1 MMSFAQISLPE
12 LVGAL
17 LGLVFTLF
25 VFSYIFGDNALFRIA
40 MAIFVGVASAFAG
53 VVAWYNVI
61 WPQLLRP
68 LIFGSQSERLFILIP
83 LFFCGLLLLKV
94 SPRFSRFGNPA
105 MAFMVGVG
113 VAAAIGGAVLGT
125 IFPQISA
132 TINLFDMG
140 AVNADENVLWQLVRG
155 GTILIGTL
163 TTLIYFQFGA
173 IRSKDRPAARPEWLV
188 WLGLVGQFFIAIT
201 FGAIFAG
208 VFSASLTALI
218 ERLYFLVNFVLSLF

>member
-1 MMSFAQISLPE
+1 MNLAQFSLPE
-12 LVGAL
+12 LVGTL

-40 MAIFVGVASAFAG
+40 ISIFVGVASAYAG
-53 VVAWYNVI
+53 VVVWYNVL

-68 LIFGSQSERLFILIP
+68 LIFGTQSERLFILIP
-83 LFFCGLLLLKV
+83 LIFCGLLLLKV

-125 IFPQISA
+125 IFPQILA

-140 AVNADENVLWQLVRG
+140 AVNVDENVLWQLTRG
-155 GTILIGTL
+155 GMILIGTL
-163 TTLIYFQFGA
+163 TSLIYFQFGA
-173 IRSKDRPAARPEWLV
+173 VKLKGRSATRPEWLE
-188 WLGLVGQFFIAIT
+188 WLGLVGQVFIAIAL
-201 FGAIFAG
+201 GALFAG

-218 ERLYFLVNFVLSLF
+218 ERLYFLVNFVFTLF